1 MRNGFFAKLS
11 CFLALTLFLSYFGL
25 FCFRSV
31 RMKSELVLMSIEF
44 LSTFE
49 NCCLEIYSAYSMKL
63 FVFVKVIL
71 GSLNLL
77 SECYLL
83 SSVSELFSSDGIGFY

>member
-1 MRNGFFAKLS
+1 
-11 CFLALTLFLSYFGL
+11 
-25 FCFRSV
+25 
-31 RMKSELVLMSIEF
+31 MSIEF
-44 LSTFE
+44 LSTIE
-49 NCCLEIYSAYSMKL
+49 NCCLEIYSAFSMKL

-71 GSLNLL
+71 GSINLL